1 MEQHSTPSPTPKDA
15 TEASEEQREVQEELD
30 HQGEDP
36 AGPALQQDRNQV
48 ADEY

>member
-1 MEQHSTPSPTPKDA
+1 MEEQSTPQSTPKDA
-15 TEASEEQREVQEELD
+15 TEASEEQRQLQEELD

-36 AGPALQQDRNQV
+36 DGPALQQTREQV